1 VEGNNA
7 EGNAKCNRF
16 IDTYMGTVFDGTM
29 MTFGVSVPGP
39 NTHVAAFE
47 SGGDHDNAKNEWI
60 SSVPGYLPDRAI
72 SQNSADA
79 STIIWWHDPG
89 PITFDMP
96 LSTIS
101 AIGGGIPLTPDTGNP
116 FADCTDPTEPEG
128 RDTFFL
134 TTTQQAALDA
144 IEAGTRSLGSNDP
157 IYALLAS
164 RLRLESIH
172 PQVARVA
179 ESTLLPT
186 LLEAQREWLD
196 GNLKDLSAVPVLPI
210 GDEEAAWLRAFSVR
224 TAAQERW
231 LMEPDTAGFGHWSSK
246 LTDEERDFLEALAM
260 ESPAEFGEPVFW
272 AQSFLN
278 RTIIQ
283 DQWQMAS
290 ARAAAEMAQQDQI
303 GFAYPNPTT
312 GLLVLS
318 FEGEGGPLR
327 LLDLEGRVIKEW
339 PSVRNGQFIGLDGL
353 PDGTYVLRLIKDT
366 GGELVH
372 RVVLQ
377 GAAK

>member
-60 SSVPGYLPDRAI
+60 SSVPGYLPFRATSI
-72 SQNSADA
+72 SGANAA
-79 STIIWWHDPG
+79 VIRWWHDASPL
-89 PITFDMP
+89 IRDMP
-96 LSTIS
+96 PPTIT
-101 AIGGGIPLTPDTGNP
+101 APGGTALQTGIGNP

-134 TTTQQAALDA
+134 TTTQQATLDA

-164 RLRLESIH
+164 RLRLEPDH
-172 PQVARVA
+172 AQVARVA
-179 ESTLLPT
+179 KSTLLPT
-186 LLEAQREWLD
+186 LLETQREWLD
-196 GNLKDLSAVPVLPI
+196 GNLKDLSAAPVSPI
-210 GDEEAAWLRAFSVR
+210 GEEEAAWLRAFSVR
-224 TAAQERW
+224 SAAQERW
-231 LMEPDTAGFGHWSSK
+231 LLEPDTAGFGHWSSR
-246 LTDEERDFLEALAM
+246 LTEEERDFLEALAM
-260 ESPAEFGEPVFW
+260 ESPAEFGEPVLW

-278 RTIIQ
+278 RTIIE

-290 ARAAAEMAQQDQI
+290 ARAAGEMAQVNQA

-312 GLLVLS
+312 GLLFLS

-327 LLDLEGRVIKEW
+327 LLDSEGRVVREW
-339 PSVRNGQFIGLDGL
+339 PAVRDGQSIGLDGL
-353 PDGTYVLRLIKDT
+353 PDGTYLLRLIKVT